1 MIGAIDNSTSKRV
14 YNVSRFFYYLWA
26 PSPYNCKKTTIKKTQ
41 YTMYNQR
48 CISMKTYDIHVNEKE
63 TKLQHF
69 KHKTKK
75 E

>member
-1 MIGAIDNSTSKRV
+1 MEPSTTARV
-14 YNVSRFFYYLWA
+14 NVYIMCRDFFITYGHH
-26 PSPYNCKKTTIKKTQ
+26 PHIIVKKTTIKKKQ